1 MSESWI
7 PDRWRRRL
15 VQLALGGTASIVATA
30 VATNLLRIVSS
41 VTLTRLLDA
50 RAFGIVGIVTSVAI
64 ILQLV
69 SDIGVLPFVVR
80 HERGDDRKFLDEI
93 WTLRLIRSTALTL
106 IMLALAVPVAHFLEK
121 PEFGLILA
129 VWSLN
134 FVIDGLSSMAFATAI
149 REQTLWRLTLAELA
163 ASVAQL
169 AIAILLAVLF
179 RSYWALLIAMLV
191 SAVLKALFSYAFFP
205 NSRRRWSLSRER
217 MREMWAFSRFIAP
230 SSLMT
235 VLILQAD
242 KVVLAKLMPLATFGL
257 YAVAATLSAAGPALA
272 ISYARRVLYPA
283 YAEAFRTSPD
293 RLREIYYRKRRLMT
307 LLYMAAMGAVGG
319 GAQLIVAVLYDARYL
334 SVAPYLQLLC
344 VSATL
349 ALANT
354 AAEEALIAAGNVR
367 ATLFANLTRM
377 IWLVACVTATLLTGR
392 TMLLVAGFGLME
404 VAAMATLW
412 FSLRRLGLF
421 NFREEILGLMGG
433 GLGAAVGC
441 FVAWA
446 GFAVL
451 PSLVGQ

>member
-1 MSESWI
+1 MNDNWI
-7 PDRWRRRL
+7 PAPWRRRF
-15 VQLALGGTASIVATA
+15 VQLALGGTASIVVTA
-30 VATNLLRIVSS
+30 IATNLLRIVSS

-93 WTLRLIRSTALTL
+93 WTLRLIRCTALTL
-106 IMLALAVPVAHFLEK
+106 IMVVIAIPVSNFLEK
-121 PEFGLILA
+121 PEFALILA

-169 AIAILLAVLF
+169 AIAVVLAVLL

-191 SAVLKALFSYAFFP
+191 SSVLKAVFSYTFFP
-205 NSRRRWSLSRER
+205 SSRRRWSLSRER

-242 KVVLAKLMPLATFGL
+242 KVVLAKLMPLATYGL
-257 YAVAATLSAAGPALA
+257 YAVAATLTAAGPALA
-272 ISYARRVLYPA
+272 TSYARRVLYPA
-283 YAEAFRTSPD
+283 YADVVRTSPET
-293 RLREIYYRKRRLMT
+293 LREVYYGKRRFMS

-319 GAQLIVAVLYDARYL
+319 GAQLIVAILYDARYL
-334 SVAPYLQLLC
+334 PVADYLQLLC
-344 VSATL
+344 ISAALTL
-349 ALANT
+349 VNT
-354 AAEEALIAAGNVR
+354 AAEEVLIAAGNVR

-377 IWLVACVTATLLTGR
+377 IWLVACVIATLASSQ

-412 FSLRRLGLF
+412 FYLRRLELF
-421 NFREEILGLMGG
+421 NFREEIIGLMAAGM
-433 GLGAAVGC
+433 GAAIGL
-441 FVAWA
+441 FVARV

-451 PSLVGQ
+451 PYFAS